1 MKALIIEDDKGI
13 IDAVSAAFEFRWPGT
28 VLLEAQIG
36 RKGIS
41 MARSESPEV
50 IILDLNLPDISG
62 FDVLKEIREFSTT
75 PIIILTVRSE
85 DEDIMRGLEIGADD
99 YIVKPFNYL
108 TLLARVKAVLRRT
121 EMIPFKGNQDS
132 IVSARLKIDFVNQRV
147 KVNNRPVKLTP
158 VEYRLLILL
167 AKNKNQVVPYRTI
180 TEELWGKSYTGSTCS
195 IRSYISRL
203 RKKLQDIPP
212 QMIIN
217 KQGSGYILRS

>member
-1 MKALIIEDDKGI
+1 MRALIIEDDKGI
-13 IDAVSAAFEFRWPGT
+13 IDAVSAAFEFRWPDT
-28 VLLEAQIG
+28 VLLEARTG
-36 RKGIS
+36 KKGIS
-41 MARSESPEV
+41 MAQSESSDV

-75 PIIILTVRSE
+75 PVIILTVRSE

-108 TLLARVKAVLRRT
+108 TLLARVKAVLRRS
-121 EMIPFKGNQDS
+121 EMIPFKGTKDT
-132 IVSARLKIDFVNQRV
+132 IVNVRLKIDFVNQRV
-147 KVNNRPVKLTP
+147 KIDNRPVKLTP

-180 TEELWGKSYTGSTCS
+180 TEELWGKSYTGSTSS
-195 IRSYISRL
+195 IRSCISRL